1 MKKQIIFVYLEKR
14 CFFYSV
20 TMCNMNHAI
29 CDLFKFIETDE
40 RIFLNAR
47 SRLHKANEQTSS
59 VIKIFR
65 DPRAHIMTRFCL
77 FGLSVYLCL
86 SETNWPAE
94 EGWSFHQHYVCGG
107 IKTLWPSTELSG
119 GLQRPPHR
127 SEVRIH
133 AHHIQCAA
141 LPTAQREDSNQR
153 LLIWAR
159 V

>member
-47 SRLHKANEQTSS
+47 SKLHKANEQTSS
-59 VIKIFR
+59 VIKIFC

-77 FGLSVYLCL
+77 FGLSVYFYISVCL
-86 SETNWPAE
+86 RQTD
-94 EGWSFHQHYVCGG
+94 QQRRGG
-107 IKTLWPSTELSG
+107 VSINTMSVE
-119 GLQRPPHR
+119 
-127 SEVRIH
+127 
-133 AHHIQCAA
+133 A
-141 LPTAQREDSNQR
+141 
-153 LLIWAR
+153 
-159 V
+159 